1 MKNSIVLTFA
11 SLLLLL
17 WFLLLPKNHT
27 WFNQRIIGYWNDFV
41 IQKDSLDIEYR
52 KVKRWG
58 SDYTFS
64 KQIAEFLPTDYHKNT
79 ALVLMPPSAY
89 FRKKNVNYH
98 VPEPAIF
105 YYYTGLKT
113 TWINSSSALEA
124 NWLVAADNGS
134 LKLVPVKDRKV
145 LLDSINAF
153 KKYPVSL

>member
-1 MKNSIVLTFA
+1 
-11 SLLLLL
+11 
-17 WFLLLPKNHT
+17 
-27 WFNQRIIGYWNDFV
+27 
-41 IQKDSLDIEYR
+41 
-52 KVKRWG
+52 
-58 SDYTFS
+58 
-64 KQIAEFLPTDYHKNT
+64 
-79 ALVLMPPSAY
+79 MPPSAY

-124 NWLVAADNGS
+124 NWLVAVDNGS

-145 LLDSINAF
+145 LLDSIKAF